1 MHVLNFLNFIKMQIT
16 ALSQIVWL
24 QFLCIVLYPMF
35 FNQIN
40 VNNDLANI
48 LTYTTGLLML
58 SYLLLRNFAFNDA
71 KYKTKLLFSILP
83 VSSSA
88 IIGARGIIIYISCLI
103 ATPLVILFSNITH
116 AIKPV
121 TFAVV
126 QTHILPYGLLLIVV
140 FIPIE
145 FLIFYM
151 FEAQKADIIGALA
164 IFPYMA
170 LMALLY
176 NYLLNSPLW
185 IAVFIIAIFTNVF
198 CYRFSNKL
206 YKNEG
211 L

>member
-1 MHVLNFLNFIKMQIT
+1 MRSNFLDFTKMQIS

-24 QFLCIVLYPMF
+24 QLLCIALYPTF
-35 FNQIN
+35 FKRIN
-40 VNNDLANI
+40 VNNDMANVI
-48 LTYTTGLLML
+48 TYAVGLLML

-83 VSSSA
+83 VTPTA
-88 IIGARGIIIYISCLI
+88 IIGARGIIIYLFCLI
-103 ATPLVILFSNITH
+103 ATPLLILFSGIIH
-116 AIKPV
+116 AIKPEM
-121 TFAVV
+121 FAIV
-126 QTHILPYGLLLIVV
+126 QMHILPYGLLLVAV
-140 FIPIE
+140 FMPIE

-151 FEAQKADIIGALA
+151 FETQKADIIGALA

-176 NYLLNSPLW
+176 NYLMNSPLW

-198 CYRFSNKL
+198 CYKFSNKL
-206 YKNEG
+206 YKSKG

>member
-1 MHVLNFLNFIKMQIT
+1 MRSNFLNFTKMQLS

-24 QFLCIVLYPMF
+24 QLLCIALYPMF

-40 VNNDLANI
+40 INNDLANVI
-48 LTYTTGLLML
+48 IYAAGLLML
-58 SYLLLRNFAFNDA
+58 SYLLLRNFAFNDE

-83 VSSSA
+83 VTPTA
-88 IIGARGIIIYISCLI
+88 IIEARGMIIYIFCFI
-103 ATPLVILFSNITH
+103 ATPLVILFSSITH
-116 AIKPV
+116 AIKPEM
-121 TFAVV
+121 FAVI
-126 QTHILPYGLLLIVV
+126 QTHILPDGLLLVAV
-140 FIPIE
+140 FMPIE

-170 LMALLY
+170 LMALIY
-176 NYLLNSPLW
+176 NYLMNSPLK
-185 IAVFIIAIFTNVF
+185 ITVFIIAIFMNVF

-206 YKNEG
+206 YKSKV

>member
-1 MHVLNFLNFIKMQIT
+1 MHSNFLNFTKMQIS

-24 QFLCIVLYPMF
+24 QLLCIALFPMF
-35 FNQIN
+35 FNRIN
-40 VNNDLANI
+40 VNNDLANVI
-48 LTYTTGLLML
+48 IYAAGLLML

-83 VSSSA
+83 VTPTA
-88 IIGARGIIIYISCLI
+88 IIGARGIIIYLFCLI
-103 ATPLVILFSNITH
+103 ATPLLILVSGITH
-116 AIKPV
+116 AIKPEV
-121 TFAVV
+121 FAIV
-126 QTHILPYGLLLIVV
+126 QTHILPYGLLLVAV
-140 FIPIE
+140 FMPIE

-151 FEAQKADIIGALA
+151 FETQKADIIGALA

-170 LMALLY
+170 LMAFLY
-176 NYLLNSPLW
+176 NYLMNSPLW

-206 YKNEG
+206 YKSKG